1 MKIFQHNP
9 ETVPTPVGNY
19 SQAIEVSG
27 KARLLFVSGQIPE
40 TVSGEVPADIESQCE
55 TIWSNISEILK
66 ASGMNFANL
75 VKVTTYLTD
84 AKHSQIA
91 GDIRRRKLGNV
102 RPALTAVVV
111 QTLDSAWLLEIE
123 AIAVAEDK

>member
-19 SQAIEVSG
+19 SQAVEVSG

-40 TVSGEVPADIESQCE
+40 TVGGEVPADIESQCE
-55 TIWSNISEILK
+55 TIWNNISEILK
-66 ASGMNFANL
+66 ASGMSFANL

-84 AKHSQIA
+84 AKHSQVA